1 MTAKE
6 ATQLRINQFPESLIH
21 NVINLEPDKL
31 LVTNSGHTNQ
41 KLELTTQQVPSW
53 KDLLKNEFEESYY
66 KELRDFVK
74 SERAKGKIIYPSDR
88 DIFNALSYTPFA
100 SVKVVILGQ
109 DPYHGPNQAHGLCFS
124 VLEPTPAPPS
134 LKNIFKELNSDL
146 GIARPNHGSLEKW
159 ARRGVLLLNAILSVE
174 SGRPASHQNK
184 GWERFTDKVI
194 DLLNTERSALVYLL
208 WGASAQKKGAR
219 INSNKNLVLRA
230 AHPSPLSAHN
240 GFFGCKH
247 FSMANRYLASNGV
260 PPVDWSL

>member
-6 ATQLRINQFPESLIH
+6 ATELTSSQTPKSLLNYLADVELSNLHTSKSEQL
-21 NVINLEPDKL
+21 
-31 LVTNSGHTNQ
+31 NQ
-41 KLELTTQQVPSW
+41 KLELTKQQVPNW
-53 KDLLKNEFEESYY
+53 KELLKSEFEESYY
-66 KELRDFVK
+66 KELHNFVK
-74 SERAKGKIIYPSDR
+74 SERAKGKTIYPSDR

-124 VLEPTPAPPS
+124 VLQPTPAPPS

-159 ARRGVLLLNAILSVE
+159 ARSGVLLLNAILSVE
-174 SGRPASHQNK
+174 SGKPASHQNK

-194 DLLNTERSALVYLL
+194 DLLNTERSGLVYLL
-208 WGASAQKKGAR
+208 WGAYAQKKGAR
-219 INSNKNLVLRA
+219 IDSNKHLVLRA

-240 GFFGCKH
+240 GFFGCRH
-247 FSMANRYLASNGV
+247 FSIANKYLTTNGV